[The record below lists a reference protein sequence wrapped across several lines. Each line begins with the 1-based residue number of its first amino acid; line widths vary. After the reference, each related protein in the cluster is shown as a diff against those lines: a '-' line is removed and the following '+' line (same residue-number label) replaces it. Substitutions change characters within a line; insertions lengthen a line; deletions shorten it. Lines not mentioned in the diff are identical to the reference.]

1 MEDAEKK
8 KLEESLLLLQAEIK
22 TIFQGFHDIFFKIK
36 EDGTI
41 IDYKVGD
48 ETLLYI
54 SPSDFLGKRM
64 QDVLPASAGQVFAA
78 ALEQINK
85 TRKKAPIAYWL
96 PLAGV
101 NHHFE
106 ACLLPFLDNQIVIM
120 VRDTTAQ
127 ITAEQSLKESKEY
140 LSKVMNAVADPIFV
154 KDRYHKWVLLN
165 DTYCKFMGYK
175 REDLIGKS
183 DFDFF
188 PKEQAEVFWARDEIV
203 FNDLK
208 EDTNEE
214 QFTAA
219 DGKVHNIL
227 TKKTLYVDDQGE
239 KFIVGIIQDVTQQK
253 ITEGNLLESYRKLQ
267 HTLEGTANALATALE
282 KRDPYTAGH
291 EKRVAKLACA
301 IAEEMGLSKDTVAG
315 IRVTAF
321 LHDIGKIVVPAE
333 ILSKPSRLN
342 EFEYSIVKTHP
353 EVGYEI
359 LKELEFP
366 WPVAQVVLQHH
377 ERLNGTGYPKGLNGE
392 SIIQEARIMAVAD
405 VTEAMCS
412 HRPYRPS
419 LGIEKALDELKQY
432 RGTLYDPV
440 VVDACIT
447 VFTKRNFKFD

>member
-1 MEDAEKK
+1 MEDADKK
-8 KLEESLLLLQAEIK
+8 IIEESLILLQAEIK
-22 TIFQGFHDIFFKIK
+22 AIFQGFQDIFFKVR

-41 IDYKVGD
+41 LDYKAGD
-48 ETLLYI
+48 ETLLYM
-54 SPSDFLGKRM
+54 SPQEFLGKRM
-64 QDVLPASAGQVFAA
+64 QDILPDPAGRLFYEALQQV
-78 ALEQINK
+78 NK
-85 TRKKAPIAYWL
+85 TRQKVPLSYWL
-96 PLAGV
+96 SLSGV
-101 NHHFE
+101 KHHFD
-106 ACLLPFLDNQIVIM
+106 ARLLPFLDKQVIIM
-120 VRDTTAQ
+120 VRDTTAE
-127 ITAEQSLKESKEY
+127 ITTEQSLKESREY

-154 KDRYHKWVLLN
+154 KDRYHKWILLN
-165 DTYCKFMGYK
+165 DAYCKFMGYK
-175 REDLIGKS
+175 REELIGKS

-203 FNDLK
+203 FNDLT
-208 EDTNEE
+208 EDSNEE
-214 QFTAA
+214 QFTDAS
-219 DGKVHNIL
+219 GILHIIL

-239 KFIVGIIQDVTQQK
+239 KFIVGIIQDITQQK
-253 ITEGNLLESYRKLQ
+253 VTEESLLESYRKLQ
-267 HTLEGTANALATALE
+267 RTLEGTANALATALE

-301 IAEEMGLSKDTVAG
+301 IAQEMGLSNDTVAG
-315 IRVTAF
+315 IKVTAF

-377 ERLNGTGYPKGLNGE
+377 ERLNGTGYPKGLSGE
-392 SIIQEARIMAVAD
+392 SIIREARIMAVAD

-419 LGIEKALDELKQY
+419 LGVQKALDELKQHQ
-432 RGTLYDPV
+432 GTLYDPV

>member
-1 MEDAEKK
+1 MADEEKN
-8 KLEESLLLLQAEIK
+8 
-22 TIFQGFHDIFFKIK
+22 KI
-36 EDGTI
+36 EN
-41 IDYKVGD
+41 
-48 ETLLYI
+48 TL
-54 SPSDFLGKRM
+54 
-64 QDVLPASAGQVFAA
+64 A
-78 ALEQINK
+78 
-85 TRKKAPIAYWL
+85 
-96 PLAGV
+96 
-101 NHHFE
+101 
-106 ACLLPFLDNQIVIM
+106 
-120 VRDTTAQ
+120 
-127 ITAEQSLKESKEY
+127 

-165 DTYCKFMGYK
+165 DAYCKFMGYK
-175 REDLIGKS
+175 REELIGKS

-203 FNDLK
+203 FNEITTDS
-208 EDTNEE
+208 NEE
-214 QFTAA
+214 QFTDA
-219 DGKVHNIL
+219 GGVVHNIL
-227 TKKTLYVDDQGE
+227 TKKTLYVDAQGE
-239 KFIVGIIQDVTQQK
+239 KFIVGIIQDITQQK
-253 ITEGNLLESYRKLQ
+253 VTEESLLESYRKLQ
-267 HTLEGTANALATALE
+267 RTLEGTANALATALE

-301 IAEEMGLSKDTVAG
+301 IAEEMGLSKDAVAG

-366 WPVAQVVLQHH
+366 WPVAQVILQHH

-392 SIIQEARIMAVAD
+392 SIIKEARIMAVAD

-419 LGIEKALDELKQY
+419 LGIQKALDELKQHS
-432 RGTLYDPV
+432 GTLYDPV
-440 VVDACIT
+440 VVDACIA
-447 VFTKRNFKFD
+447 VFTKQNFKFD

>member
-1 MEDAEKK
+1 MADAEQKK
-8 KLEESLLLLQAEIK
+8 IEESLNLLQAEMK
-22 TIFQGFHDIFFKIK
+22 SIFQGFQDIYFKVE

-41 IDYKVGD
+41 LDYRAGD
-48 ETLLYI
+48 ETLLY
-54 SPSDFLGKRM
+54 SPPQEFLGKKM
-64 QDVLPASAGQVFAA
+64 QAVLPAQAGQAFST
-78 ALEQINK
+78 ALLEIKRTKQKVSIQ
-85 TRKKAPIAYWL
+85 YWL
-96 PLAGV
+96 SIAGA
-101 NHHFE
+101 NHHFD
-106 ACLLPFLDNQIVIM
+106 ARLLPFLDKQVIII
-120 VRDTTAQ
+120 VRDTTAE
-127 ITAEQSLKESKEY
+127 ITAEQSLKESQEY

-165 DTYCKFMGYK
+165 DAYCRFMGYR
-175 REDLIGKS
+175 REELIGKS

-188 PKEQAEVFWARDEIV
+188 PKEQAEVFWARDEVV
-203 FNDLK
+203 FNEVK
-208 EDTNEE
+208 EDNNEE
-214 QFTAA
+214 QFTDAS
-219 DGKVHNIL
+219 GTVHIIL
-227 TKKTLYVDDQGE
+227 TKKTLYIDKQGD
-239 KFIVGIIQDVTQQK
+239 KFIVGIIQDITQQK
-253 ITEGNLLESYRKLQ
+253 IIEESLLESYRKLQ
-267 HTLEGTANALATALE
+267 RTLEGTANALATALE

-301 IAEEMGLSKDTVAG
+301 IAEEMGLSKDAVAG

-366 WPVAQVVLQHH
+366 WPVATVILQHH

-392 SIIQEARIMAVAD
+392 SIIKEARIMAVAD

-419 LGIEKALDELKQY
+419 LGIQKALDELNQHK
-432 RGTLYDPV
+432 GTLYDPV
-440 VVDACIT
+440 AVDACIA

>member
-1 MEDAEKK
+1 MEDKEKN
-8 KLEESLLLLQAEIK
+8 KLENSL
-22 TIFQGFHDIFFKIK
+22 
-36 EDGTI
+36 
-41 IDYKVGD
+41 
-48 ETLLYI
+48 
-54 SPSDFLGKRM
+54 
-64 QDVLPASAGQVFAA
+64 
-78 ALEQINK
+78 ALN
-85 TRKKAPIAYWL
+85 
-96 PLAGV
+96 
-101 NHHFE
+101 
-106 ACLLPFLDNQIVIM
+106 
-120 VRDTTAQ
+120 
-127 ITAEQSLKESKEY
+127 
-140 LSKVMNAVADPIFV
+140 KVMNAVADPIFV

-165 DTYCKFMGYK
+165 DAYCKFMGYK
-175 REDLIGKS
+175 REELIGRS
-183 DFDFF
+183 DFDYF

>member
-1 MEDAEKK
+1 MDNAEKQ
-8 KLEESLLLLQAEIK
+8 KLEESIRNLQTEMK
-22 TIFQGFHDIFFKIK
+22 VIFQGFQDILFKVK

-41 IDYKVGD
+41 LDYRAGD
-48 ETLLYI
+48 EKLLYI
-54 SPSDFLGKRM
+54 PPQDFLGKKM
-64 QDVLPASAGQVFAA
+64 QEILPSSASQIFNEALQQV
-78 ALEQINK
+78 NK
-85 TRKKAPIAYWL
+85 TQQKVPIHYWL
-96 PLAGV
+96 PIAGN
-101 NHHFE
+101 NHHFD
-106 ACLLPFLDNQIVIM
+106 ARLVPFMDHQVIVM
-120 VRDTTAQ
+120 VRDTTTE
-127 ITAEQSLKESKEY
+127 ISIEQSLKESQEY

-165 DTYCKFMGYK
+165 DAYCEFMGYK
-175 REDLIGKS
+175 REDLLGKS

-188 PKEQAEVFWARDEIV
+188 PKEQAEVFWARDEVV
-203 FNDLK
+203 FNEVK
-208 EDTNEE
+208 EDSNEE
-214 QFTAA
+214 QFTDAA
-219 DGKVHNIL
+219 GVLHIIL
-227 TKKTLYVDDQGE
+227 TKKTLYVDKQGE
-239 KFIVGIIQDVTQQK
+239 KFIVGIIRDITQQK
-253 ITEGNLLESYRKLQ
+253 IIEESLLESYRKLQ
-267 HTLEGTANALATALE
+267 RTLEGTANALATALE

-301 IAEEMGLSKDTVAG
+301 IAAEMGLSKDTIAG
-315 IRVTAF
+315 IKLTAF

-366 WPVAQVVLQHH
+366 WPVAQVILQHH

-392 SIIQEARIMAVAD
+392 SIIKEARIMAVAD

-419 LGIEKALDELKQY
+419 LGIQKALDELKQHS
-432 RGTLYDPV
+432 GTLYDPA

-447 VFTKRNFKFD
+447 VFTTRNFKFD

>member
-1 MEDAEKK
+1 MEDMEKN
-8 KLEESLLLLQAEIK
+8 KLAESLLRLQAEIK
-22 TIFQGFHDIFFKIK
+22 AIFQGFEDVFFKVDAAGVILDYRAGN
-36 EDGTI
+36 ED
-41 IDYKVGD
+41 
-48 ETLLYI
+48 LLYI
-54 SPSDFLGKRM
+54 PPTEFLGKKM
-64 QDVLPASAGQVFAA
+64 QEVLPPDAGQIFDE
-78 ALEQINK
+78 ALQQINK
-85 TRKKAPIAYWL
+85 TQKKVPIQYWL
-96 PLAGV
+96 SIAGEK
-101 NHHFE
+101 HHFD
-106 ACLLPFLDNQIVIM
+106 ARLMPFVDHQVIIM
-120 VRDTTAQ
+120 VRDTTAE
-127 ITAEQSLKESKEY
+127 ISIEQSLKESQEY

-154 KDRYHKWVLLN
+154 KDRNHKWVLLN
-165 DTYCKFMGYK
+165 DAYCEFMGYK

-188 PKEQAEVFWARDEIV
+188 PKEQAEVFWARDEVV
-203 FNDLK
+203 FNDVR
-208 EDTNEE
+208 EDSNEE
-214 QFTAA
+214 QFTDAT
-219 DGKVHNIL
+219 GILHIIL
-227 TKKTLYVDDQGE
+227 TKKTLYIDKQGE
-239 KFIVGIIQDVTQQK
+239 KFIVGIIRDITQQK
-253 ITEGNLLESYRKLQ
+253 VIEESLLESYRKLQ
-267 HTLEGTANALATALE
+267 RTLEGTANALATALE

-315 IRVTAF
+315 IKVTAF

-366 WPVAQVVLQHH
+366 WPVAQVILQHH

-392 SIIQEARIMAVAD
+392 SIIKEARIMAVAD

-419 LGIEKALDELKQY
+419 LGIQKALDELKQHA
-432 RGTLYDPV
+432 GTLYDPA

-447 VFTKRNFKFD
+447 VFTKRDFKFD

>member
-8 KLEESLLLLQAEIK
+8 KLEGSLILLQAEIK
-22 TIFQGFHDIFFKIK
+22 AIFQGFQDIFFKVE

-41 IDYKVGD
+41 LDYKAGD

-54 SPSDFLGKRM
+54 SPQEFLGKKM
-64 QDVLPASAGQVFAA
+64 QDVLPSPAGQIFDE
-78 ALEQINK
+78 ALQQVKKTNK
-85 TRKKAPIAYWL
+85 KVPIQYWL
-96 PLAGV
+96 PIAGA
-101 NHHFE
+101 NHHFD
-106 ACLLPFLDNQIVIM
+106 ARLLPFPDNQVIIM
-120 VRDTTAQ
+120 VRDTTAE
-127 ITAEQSLKESKEY
+127 ITVEQSLKESKEY
-140 LSKVMNAVADPIFV
+140 LGKVMNAVADPIFV

-165 DTYCKFMGYK
+165 DAYCDFMGYT
-175 REDLIGKS
+175 REELIGKS

-203 FNDLK
+203 FNELK
-208 EDTNEE
+208 EDSNEE
-214 QFTAA
+214 QFTDAR
-219 DGKVHNIL
+219 GILHIIL
-227 TKKTLYVDDQGE
+227 TKKTLYVDKQGE
-239 KFIVGIIQDVTQQK
+239 KYIVGIIQDITQQK
-253 ITEGNLLESYRKLQ
+253 VTEESLLESYRKLQ

-342 EFEYSIVKTHP
+342 EFEYSIIKTHP

-366 WPVAQVVLQHH
+366 WPVAQVILQHH

-412 HRPYRPS
+412 HRPYRPA
-419 LGIEKALDELKQY
+419 LGIQKALDELKQHS
-432 RGTLYDPV
+432 GTLYDPAV
-440 VVDACIT
+440 VNACIA
-447 VFTKRNFKFD
+447 VFTKENFKFD